1 MEPWE
6 GAKGNTPEPHTHR
19 TQSRAS
25 VSPGLERVRER
36 ARQGKKE
43 RFTALL
49 HHVTVDLLRTSYLKI
64 KRDAAPGVD
73 GTTWREYGQ
82 DLEAKLVDLHG
93 RVHRGAYRALPSRRK
108 FIQKEDG
115 RERPLGIAALEDKIV
130 SVPWWR
136 CSMRFTSKISS
147 AFHTDFDQDAV
158 NTMRWMHSRLGL
170 RARR

>member
-1 MEPWE
+1 MMNELEKSDPSIVAAKPTNKSGRSDAESVEPRE

-25 VSPGLERVRER
+25 ASPGLERVRER

-49 HHVTVDLLRTSYLKI
+49 HHVTVDLLRTSYLKL

-108 FIQKEDG
+108 FIQERGWARKAAWDCCAG
-115 RERPLGIAALEDKIV
+115 R
-130 SVPWWR
+130 
-136 CSMRFTSKISS
+136 
-147 AFHTDFDQDAV
+147 
-158 NTMRWMHSRLGL
+158 
-170 RARR
+170 